1 MIWIEIIFLDIWW
14 KESFFDMQNKFKDL
28 VKQGRIEIL
37 FGGWVLVDE
46 VIIYYIVVIDQLV
59 EGYFWIKEILGV
71 ILNISWLIDLFGYFI
86 SLFYLWYKFGM
97 SDMIILRVYG
107 VLKQYMGYCYVMMF
121 NWC

>member
-1 MIWIEIIFLDIWW
+1 MIWIEIVFLDIWW

-97 SDMIILRVYG
+97 SDMIIL
-107 VLKQYMGYCYVMMF
+107 
-121 NWC
+121 